1 MLNSIFKATIL
12 VVYLLG
18 IASHLVA
25 FPGQAGSIVQTVS
38 LALLLIHALECLL
51 AYRYIKLYSGPLLVS
66 LLLSLLFG
74 LLHWMPLARKA
85 REAALA
91 QAPQ

>member
-25 FPGQAGSIVQTVS
+25 FPGQAGPIVQTVS
-38 LALLLIHALECLL
+38 LALLLIHALECLV
-51 AYRYIKLYSGPLLVS
+51 AYRYIKLYPGSLLVS
-66 LLLSLLFG
+66 LLLSRLFG

-85 REAALA
+85 RDAALA
-91 QAPQ
+91 QSPQ

>member
-25 FPGQAGSIVQTVS
+25 FPGQAGPIVQTVS

-85 REAALA
+85 REAALTPA
-91 QAPQ
+91 QQ